1 MDKPLPLSQWLNA
14 PRPDE
19 TPVAWLDDRIWTLG
33 DLRHDVTQLVDALR
47 QEEGERW
54 ALCFENGYLFIVA
67 LLATLHAG
75 KTPVLPGHSRGA
87 QLNEQRAMFSGVLSD
102 TTLEFSGRLR
112 LVTATAPT
120 NTPFSPLPAIDE
132 TRVIELF
139 TSGSTGTP
147 QRVIKPV
154 IGLDREA
161 RLLADRFGERLTGCH
176 VVASVVLHHLYGLT
190 FRVVLPMALGLPLH
204 ASLLQYAEQLSAL
217 PQDKR
222 YLFISSPAF
231 LKRLDTSLV
240 PPPVALLLSA
250 GGELPWRDI
259 IPCHDWLNVWP
270 DEIYG
275 STETGVMA
283 WRHRLDETTLWQPFP
298 GVTFHGD
305 RVMSPLIR
313 EAEGVVL
320 DDILHFA
327 ADGQF
332 NIIRRRGRVVKIEDK
347 RISLDEIEQRLLA
360 LDGICDAAAL
370 AVTRRGRQAI
380 GVLLVL
386 SDAARLHRDNGG
398 KNAQESAWRRALRP
412 CLEPVAV
419 PRYWRIVDE
428 IPVNSMN
435 KRVTAQL
442 QELFHEDS

>member
-67 LLATLHAG
+67 LLAALHAG

-87 QLNEQRAMFSGVLSD
+87 QLDEQRAMFSGVLSD

-231 LKRLDTSLV
+231 LKRLDTSRNRETGGVGLGLTIAHTV
-240 PPPVALLLSA
+240 IRGHGGEVSLEDRA
-250 GGELPWRDI
+250 GGGLRATVRLP
-259 IPCHDWLNVWP
+259 
-270 DEIYG
+270 
-275 STETGVMA
+275 
-283 WRHRLDETTLWQPFP
+283 
-298 GVTFHGD
+298 
-305 RVMSPLIR
+305 
-313 EAEGVVL
+313 
-320 DDILHFA
+320 
-327 ADGQF
+327 
-332 NIIRRRGRVVKIEDK
+332 
-347 RISLDEIEQRLLA
+347 
-360 LDGICDAAAL
+360 
-370 AVTRRGRQAI
+370 
-380 GVLLVL
+380 
-386 SDAARLHRDNGG
+386 
-398 KNAQESAWRRALRP
+398 RP
-412 CLEPVAV
+412 V
-419 PRYWRIVDE
+419 
-428 IPVNSMN
+428 
-435 KRVTAQL
+435 
-442 QELFHEDS
+442 